1 MKVKKILLSMCAI
14 AALASCSQ
22 NDDVVPAGAGGE
34 EARVVLKL
42 EGDAVDTRADVSATE
57 EGAKIK
63 DITVFFFNTTGFI
76 VGTPKYI
83 GVRRILL
90 NRLRPLRM
98 LLKWL

>member
-42 EGDAVDTRADVSATE
+42 EGDAVEQEPMCQLLKKV
-57 EGAKIK
+57 
-63 DITVFFFNTTGFI
+63 
-76 VGTPKYI
+76 PKL
-83 GVRRILL
+83 RILL
-90 NRLRPLRM
+90 YSFLIRQG
-98 LLKWL
+98 LLWVLPNT

>member
-63 DITVFFFNTTGFI
+63 DITVFFLIRQG
-76 VGTPKYI
+76 
-83 GVRRILL
+83 LL
-90 NRLRPLRM
+90 LVLPN
-98 LLKWL
+98 K

>member
-63 DITVFFFNTTGFI
+63 DILYSFLIRQGLLWVLPNT
-76 VGTPKYI
+76 
-83 GVRRILL
+83 
-90 NRLRPLRM
+90 
-98 LLKWL
+98 